1 MTRPTPQGAPQ
12 YLPGPRSGNADFD
25 AACARRDFGLLQDA
39 VRVMSKRDAVEH
51 LAFLFPA
58 HSYRWFSRNFARL
71 MQLSS
76 ADFEQA
82 LHADPTAN
90 RAIRHLDAA

>member
-1 MTRPTPQGAPQ
+1 
-12 YLPGPRSGNADFD
+12 
-25 AACARRDFGLLQDA
+25 
-39 VRVMSKRDAVEH
+39 MSKRDAVEH

-76 ADFEQA
+76 ADFESA